1 MCIEHCQR
9 PYCAEFLVYT
19 HSALISK
26 CMTLNALVQD
36 IRQATDYQRNKLK
49 LKEQIQTDLLLPHE
63 NGLFKVTPDLMCFL
77 NTWDEDLVFVEDI
90 YGNPVLCKRVELLT
104 QCKQQYAMVM
114 NRWHQQHE
122 QLQRQRKI

>member
-1 MCIEHCQR
+1 MCVEHHQR
-9 PYCAEFLVYT
+9 QHCVEFLVYT
-19 HSALISK
+19 CPALISK

-49 LKEQIQTDLLLPHE
+49 LKEQIQTDLLLPYE
-63 NGLFKVTPDLMCFL
+63 NGLFKATPELMCFL
-77 NTWDEDLVFVEDI
+77 SAWDEDTVFVEDT
-90 YGNPVLCKRVELLT
+90 YGNPILCKRLELLA
-104 QCKQQYAMVM
+104 QCKQQYSMVM

>member
-1 MCIEHCQR
+1 
-9 PYCAEFLVYT
+9 
-19 HSALISK
+19 
-26 CMTLNALVQD
+26 MTLNALVQD

-63 NGLFKVTPDLMCFL
+63 NGLFKVTPELICL
-77 NTWDEDLVFVEDI
+77 LSVWDEDALFVEDT
-90 YGNPVLCKRVELLT
+90 YGNPILCNRLELLA
-104 QCKQQYAMVM
+104 QCKKQYSMVM

>member
-1 MCIEHCQR
+1 MCIEHRQR
-9 PYCAEFLVYT
+9 PNCAGFLVYT
-19 HSALISK
+19 PPALISK

-90 YGNPVLCKRVELLT
+90 YGNPVLCKRLELLA